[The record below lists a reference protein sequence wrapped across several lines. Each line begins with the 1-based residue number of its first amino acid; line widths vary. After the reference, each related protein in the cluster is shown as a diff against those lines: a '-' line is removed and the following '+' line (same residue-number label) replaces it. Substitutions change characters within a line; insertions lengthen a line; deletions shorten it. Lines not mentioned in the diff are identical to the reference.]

1 MHGLQSAERRAHE
14 LLRDHRVSTPPVDV
28 EALAAAQ
35 HIAIESQD
43 LGPSISGLVVR
54 GPDGR
59 ATIGVNAL
67 HHPNRRRFT
76 IAHEIGHHLLHA
88 DSATLFVDEMMVH
101 FRDAASTAKADPR
114 EMEANAFAAALL
126 MPEDWLRVDL
136 RDRKIDL
143 SDDVSVRNLATRYQV
158 SQQALT
164 FRLMNLNLLEGLP
177 EATPAGAKKRKV

>member
-1 MHGLQSAERRAHE
+1 MHGHQGAERRARD
-14 LLRDHRVSTPPVDV
+14 LLRAHGVSAPPVEV
-28 EALAAAQ
+28 EALAAVEN
-35 HIAIESQD
+35 IAIDYQD
-43 LGPSISGLVVR
+43 LGPTVSGLVVR

-67 HHPNRRRFT
+67 HPPNRRRFT
-76 IAHEIGHHLLHA
+76 IAHEIGHHLLHS
-88 DSATLFVDEMMVH
+88 DSATLFVDELMVH
-101 FRDAASTAKADPR
+101 FRDAANTAKADPR

-126 MPEDWLRVDL
+126 MPEDWLRADL

-143 SDDVSVRNLATRYQV
+143 SDDVAVRNLATRYQV

-177 EATPAGAKKRKV
+177 ETTSVAARKRKS